1 MREKSDNAE
10 DAPGNYK
17 PYANFRPSSAHIAM
31 PCALIDRV
39 ISAGAAG
46 RLRRSPRRALGGG
59 PTAKLPY
66 GVARSERAAIDE
78 GFAA

>member
-10 DAPGNYK
+10 DTPGNYK
-17 PYANFRPSSAHIAM
+17 PYANFRPNSAHIAM

-39 ISAGAAG
+39 ISAGSDG
-46 RLRRSPRRALGGG
+46 RIRRSPRRALADR
-59 PTAKLPY
+59 PTAKLPH